1 MNNSSTPNLKAFKY
15 QNTQNKF
22 QNVSKQSDET
32 GLNWVNINDSI
43 VLESD
48 NEEVVEQKKAVISN
62 CDLDNDDD
70 DEDDFAFLKKEKKR
84 KFNNLMASNQS
95 PSKNKSYSVDE
106 NEIVDR
112 SIEELDFDFDENL
125 DFVNKDRKKFNKK

>member
-1 MNNSSTPNLKAFKY
+1 LNNSSTPNLKAFKY